1 MEVLGYFASAG
12 YDASSEAYCRIPID
26 CVLTA
31 AKLAYMESMELPI
44 QEQSSPHLRTPT
56 PQPAPKPLRIYPE
69 MDLSVV
75 IDDHRDPNFPKKIK
89 ITGKADWALSHDRR
103 ADSGAGSALLAVEAK
118 SMLAI
123 GQAEA
128 QLLTYLA
135 TMRAL
140 RRQKFKKKDF
150 VQGFYADGSLFRFMA
165 IDYDGT
171 VLASKFYERRYD
183 LLHIFNWTRTMIE
196 AAARSSPSTSLAK
209 PGVER
214 DTEIE
219 NFRPNIFL
227 RFYTPSTMNE
237 SSDEFLE
244 EVVLDKSMVI
254 DELFE

>member
-44 QEQSSPHLRTPT
+44 QEHRTPT

-118 SMLAI
+118 SMLTI

-140 RRQKFKKKDF
+140 RRQKFKKNDF

-171 VLASKFYERRYD
+171 VLASKFYERGYD

-196 AAARSSPSTSLAK
+196 AAARSSPSTSPAK

>member
-1 MEVLGYFASAG
+1 MLAKYITAG
-12 YDASSEAYCRIPID
+12 
-26 CVLTA
+26 L
-31 AKLAYMESMELPI
+31 
-44 QEQSSPHLRTPT
+44 
-56 PQPAPKPLRIYPE
+56 
-69 MDLSVV
+69 
-75 IDDHRDPNFPKKIK
+75 
-89 ITGKADWALSHDRR
+89 
-103 ADSGAGSALLAVEAK
+103 AGSALLAVEAK
-118 SMLAI
+118 SI

-140 RRQKFKKKDF
+140 RRQKFKKNDF

-196 AAARSSPSTSLAK
+196 AAARSSPTAK

-219 NFRPNIFL
+219 SFRQNIFL
-227 RFYTPSTMNE
+227 RFYTPSAMNE